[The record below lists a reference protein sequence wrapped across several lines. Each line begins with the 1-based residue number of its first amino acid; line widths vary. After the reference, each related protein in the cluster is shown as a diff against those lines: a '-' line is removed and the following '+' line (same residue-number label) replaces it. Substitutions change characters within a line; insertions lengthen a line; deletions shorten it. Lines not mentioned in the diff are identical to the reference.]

1 MRRRWSVAVAASLLL
16 AGCGSDRL
24 SADQLRA
31 RATRV
36 CVIAGQRTNRI
47 ATPSAPAGGA
57 RFLKAGI
64 AILTPELA
72 QLRALKPPSDLADVY
87 ATSISSFSRKLELL
101 RSAAGQLDSGA
112 NPVSAMTEL
121 QQHLAPVELAED
133 GAWRAL
139 QVPACLNR

>member
-1 MRRRWSVAVAASLLL
+1 MRRLGGLVIVAALVLS
-16 AGCGSDRL
+16 ACGSSRL

-36 CVIAGQRTNRI
+36 CSIAGQRTNRI
-47 ATPSAPAGGA
+47 ATPTAPAGGA

-64 AILTPELA
+64 AVLTPELA

-87 ATSISSFSRKLELL
+87 ATSISSFSRKLDLL
-101 RSAAGQLDSGA
+101 RSAAHQLDSGA
-112 NPVSAMTEL
+112 NPVSAMTAL
-121 QQHLAPVELAED
+121 QQRLAPVELAED